1 MRMMLRVTVPVE
13 QGNKAIKDGS
23 LPEIIKSTLDDL
35 NPEAAYFLPDN
46 GGKRTGLIF
55 FDLKDSSQI
64 PVIAEPLFIGLNAA
78 VEFTPVMNINDLKTG
93 LENAAKR
100 F

>member
-1 MRMMLRVTVPVE
+1 MPV
-13 QGNKAIKDGS
+13 
-23 LPEIIKSTLDDL
+23 
-35 NPEAAYFLPDN
+35 F
-46 GGKRTGLIF
+46 
-55 FDLKDSSQI
+55 
-64 PVIAEPLFIGLNAA
+64 AEPLFIGLNVV